1 MCLCLLKVNANDD
14 LGILLGKWEH
24 DYRDGVKPTAWTGSA
39 KILQQWLSS
48 KFKPVRYRQCL
59 VFASVLCTG
68 TSGIITIRV
77 PKTTQ
82 WVWLRFWLNA
92 SFFLDLMS
100 SCLPPWPGKKFDP
113 LIKVGWTTLRFFF
126 LPLFRLLLKYKTCS
140 LPYTKVVFLPLDTD
154 LVLLMKNSDVKQT
167 AFLFSEECSFTE

>member
-1 MCLCLLKVNANDD
+1 MTLIQIQACALQAMPGLCIGPLHRYFWN
-14 LGILLGKWEH
+14 H
-24 DYRDGVKPTAWTGSA
+24 HYQGSKDNTVSLV
-39 KILQQWLSS
+39 KILVEG
-48 KFKPVRYRQCL
+48 F
-59 VFASVLCTG
+59 
-68 TSGIITIRV
+68 
-77 PKTTQ
+77 
-82 WVWLRFWLNA
+82 
-92 SFFLDLMS
+92 FFLDLMS

-167 AFLFSEECSFTE
+167 AFLFSEECSFSE